1 MQKCMVYTFTLSVML
16 QLQKI
21 SLVQFRNYIQQKF
34 SFTEKVI
41 GICGLNGSGKTNLL
55 DAIYYLGF
63 TKSYFTRSDGQNVH
77 HGSVGMRL
85 QGHFL
90 LNDEPQEVI
99 SILRENNKKEFS
111 LNGDEYKKFSEHIGR
126 FPCVMIAPD
135 DVALIIGG
143 SEERRKFVDTI
154 LSQIDRDYLQHLID
168 YNKVLQQRNS
178 LLKQA
183 AEQGNIN
190 EALLQIYN
198 EQLAKNGE
206 WIYEQRVLFMQS
218 FLALTLEFYARIAG
232 KDDSVSIVYESD
244 LQKGKMLQ
252 LLQASRQ
259 KDSLLQ
265 RTTVGIHKDDLSIK
279 MEETPFKNDAS
290 QGQRKSLLFALKL
303 AEWQTLKSKKGFSP
317 ILLLDDVFE
326 KLDEQRMHNLLKWVC
341 TDDGGQVFITDTHPA
356 RLQQQLSE
364 VGVRFQLIEL

>member
-1 MQKCMVYTFTLSVML
+1 MLYTLTLSLML
-16 QLQKI
+16 QLKQI

-34 SFTEKVI
+34 SFTERII

-77 HGSVGMRL
+77 HGLAGMRL

-90 LNDEPQEVI
+90 LNGEPQDVV

-126 FPCVMIAPD
+126 LPCVMIAPD
-135 DVALIIGG
+135 DVALIVGG
-143 SEERRKFVDTI
+143 SEERRKFIDTI

-190 EALLQIYN
+190 EELLDVFNQ
-198 EQLAKNGE
+198 QLVKNGE
-206 WIYEQRVLFMQS
+206 WIFGQRSQFMES
-218 FLALTLEFYARIAG
+218 FLVLVAQFYVRIAG
-232 KDDSVSIVYESD
+232 KDDLVSIVYESD
-244 LQKGKMLQ
+244 LQKGKMLD
-252 LLQASRQ
+252 LLQSARQ
-259 KDSLLQ
+259 KDSVLQ
-265 RTTVGIHKDDLSIK
+265 RTTIGIHKDDLLIK
-279 MEETPFKNDAS
+279 MEDTAFKNDAS

-303 AEWQTLKSKKGFSP
+303 AEWQTLKTKKGFSP
-317 ILLLDDVFE
+317 ILLLDDIFE

-341 TDDGGQVFITDTHPA
+341 TEDGGQVFITDTHPA
-356 RLQQQLSE
+356 RLQQQLKG
-364 VGVRFQLIEL
+364 VGVGFQLIEL